1 VELICGCMFSGK
13 SGMLISRITAARSR
27 GLPVAAFKH
36 ASDDR
41 YARTRIATHDGRSC
55 EALPV
60 ERSDRIPGLAGGA
73 DLVVID
79 EAQFFDAGLPEVC
92 RALAEGGADVVLAG
106 LDLDAW
112 GLPFGPM
119 PALEAIA
126 DRITRLHA
134 VCAACGA
141 PADRTQ
147 RIAPVESPSMIGGS
161 EAYEPRCANCFRA
174 PPAHLRR

>member
-1 VELICGCMFSGK
+1 MELICGCMFSGK

-27 GLPVAAFKH
+27 GLSVAAFKH

-41 YARTRIATHDGRSC
+41 YARTRIAAHDGRSC
-55 EALPV
+55 EAVPV
-60 ERSDRIPGLAGGA
+60 EHSGQIPAAARGA
-73 DLVVID
+73 RLVVID

-92 RALAEGGADVVLAG
+92 RSLAEGGADVLLAG

-119 PALEAIA
+119 PALEGMA

-134 VCAACGA
+134 ICAVCGA
-141 PADRTQ
+141 RADRTQ
-147 RIAPVESPSMIGGS
+147 RIAPVEGRSMVGGPG
-161 EAYEPRCANCFRA
+161 AYEPRCAACFVA
-174 PPAHLRR
+174 PPAALRR